1 MTMRWYGKEVLA
13 KVEADAI
20 KIRTRIGEAITT
32 RARIL
37 VPVLTGALKGTIR
50 VEKVGDTTVVR
61 AGGGK
66 VDYAEDVEEKQP
78 YMIPAVE
85 QIKAEDIT

>member
-20 KIRTRIGEAITT
+20 KIRTRVGKAVAA

-50 VEKVGDTTVVR
+50 EEEEGDTTVVR